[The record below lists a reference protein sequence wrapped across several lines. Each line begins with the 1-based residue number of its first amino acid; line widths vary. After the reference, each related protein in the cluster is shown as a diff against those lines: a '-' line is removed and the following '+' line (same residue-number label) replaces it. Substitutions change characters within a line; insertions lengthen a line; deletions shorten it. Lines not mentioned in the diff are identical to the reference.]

1 MSVIART
8 WGRDTAQGRAVLILA
23 ATCGAQFMLMID
35 DTVVNVALPT
45 LGRELGFSAGL
56 LPWIVDAFML
66 LFGSFMVFN
75 GRLADLFGRRRV
87 FVTGLLLF
95 VSGSLAAGL
104 SQPPMMLIVARGVQG
119 FAGALLAP
127 AALGILASTFQAPG
141 QRRRALGV
149 WGTATGISGIA
160 GVLLGGII
168 TGLLG
173 WRWVFL
179 VNVPAGAVI
188 LTLMLLS
195 APPSDSSARPG
206 GHLDLPGALLV
217 SSGLLTL
224 VWATL
229 TVPTHGWANPAT
241 LASLGIAALLL
252 CGFLAWEARANE
264 PILDLQLFRRQGFCG
279 SIACMLL
286 AAASM
291 YSMVFFLTQ
300 YMQTVQGW
308 SPVRT
313 GVSWLSFGALFMAA
327 TGASIKLTP
336 KSGARALIASGG
348 VLGCA
353 GQLMLLRTTA
363 GGSYWMQLAPAIA
376 LMGAGIGLAF
386 MPIYVTALHGHDTGQ
401 SSVVS
406 GILGTTQQIGGALGV
421 AALGSLAISRDRS
434 VLARTGNLRLA
445 LIDGFHRSFLLA
457 AICMIALTF
466 AAFLVP
472 SVTDEVDMEAVQGQ
486 GEFIVVDVVT

>member
-1 MSVIART
+1 MQR
-8 WGRDTAQGRAVLILA
+8 RAVLILA
-23 ATCGAQFMLMID
+23 AMCGAQFMLMID

-45 LGRELGFSAGL
+45 LGRDLGFSAGL
-56 LPWIVDAFML
+56 LPWIVDAYML
-66 LFGSFMVFN
+66 LFGGFMIFN
-75 GRLADLFGRRRV
+75 GRVADLFGRRRV
-87 FVTGLLLF
+87 FVAGLLLF

-104 SQPPMMLIVARGVQG
+104 SQSATMLIVARGVQG

-127 AALGILASTFQAPG
+127 AALGILASTFQAPD

-149 WGTATGISGIA
+149 WGTATGLSGIA

-179 VNVPAGAVI
+179 INVPAGAVI
-188 LTLMLLS
+188 LTMMLLS
-195 APPSDSSARPG
+195 ASPSDSGRTG
-206 GHLDLPGALLV
+206 TRLDLPGAVLV
-217 SSGLLTL
+217 SSGLLSL
-224 VWATL
+224 VWAVL
-229 TVPTHGWANPAT
+229 RAPTHGWANLAT
-241 LASLGIAALLL
+241 LTSLGISASLL
-252 CGFLAWEARANE
+252 CSFLAWEVRAGE
-264 PILDLQLFRRQGFCG
+264 PILDLRLFRRRWFSG
-279 SIACMLL
+279 SIVCMLL
-286 AAASM
+286 AAAGM

-313 GVSWLSFGALFMAA
+313 GVSWLSFGALFMVA

-336 KSGARALIASGG
+336 KTGARALIVVGG

-353 GQLMLLRTTA
+353 GQLLLLRTTA
-363 GGSYWMQLAPAIA
+363 GGSYWTQLAPAIA

-386 MPIYVTALHGHDTGQ
+386 MPVYVTALHGHDTGQ

-406 GILGTTQQIGGALGV
+406 GVLGTMQQIGGAVGV
-421 AALGSLAISRDRS
+421 AALGSIAISRGHS
-434 VLARTGNLRLA
+434 VLARTGNLRVA

-457 AICMIALTF
+457 AFCMITLSF
-466 AAFLVP
+466 AAFLLP
-472 SVTDEVDMEAVQGQ
+472 SVTEEVDMEAVQGW
-486 GEFIVVDVVT
+486 